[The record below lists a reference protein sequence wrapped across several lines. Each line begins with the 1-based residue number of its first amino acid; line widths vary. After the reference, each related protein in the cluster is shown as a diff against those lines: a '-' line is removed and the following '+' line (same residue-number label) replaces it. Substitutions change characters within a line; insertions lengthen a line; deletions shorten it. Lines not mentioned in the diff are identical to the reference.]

1 MMTHAATN
9 PVFYWQP
16 PRSLR
21 RPFVR
26 HNVGD
31 RLALELVERIL
42 ARRGLTLARYTG
54 GARRVLSVGS
64 VLHFASDGD
73 VVWGTGV
80 NAKAEAAPLQA
91 RRLDVR
97 AVRGPLTASR
107 LKELGLDVP
116 EIYGDPGILVS
127 LVYPQERKP
136 KRDYVV
142 VPHFREKWW
151 RFFPHP
157 TLSPA
162 QAPEPFLRKLVR
174 ARRVISSS
182 LHGVVLAESYGIPA
196 VWLENHSGE
205 APFKYHDYYLG
216 TGRQPP
222 KPARSVEEALQL
234 EALPPPAESVKEKL
248 LEAFPWDL
256 WA

>member
-1 MMTHAATN
+1 MITRAAEC

-21 RPFVR
+21 RPFPW

-31 RLALELVERIL
+31 RLALDLVQRIL
-42 ARRGLTLARYTG
+42 ARRGLTLAQYTG
-54 GARRVLSVGS
+54 GARRVLTVGS

-80 NAKAEAAPLQA
+80 NAKAQAGPLKA

-107 LKELGLDVP
+107 LEELGIDVP
-116 EIYGDPGILVS
+116 AVYGDPGILVS
-127 LVYPQERKP
+127 RIFPHERKP
-136 KRDYVV
+136 RWDYVV
-142 VPHFREKWW
+142 VPHFRERWW

-182 LHGVVLAESYGIPA
+182 LHGLVLAESYGIPA
-196 VWLENHSGE
+196 VWLENRSGE

-222 KPARSVEEALQL
+222 RPARGVADALQL
-234 EALPPPAESVKEKL
+234 EAPPPPAEAVKERL